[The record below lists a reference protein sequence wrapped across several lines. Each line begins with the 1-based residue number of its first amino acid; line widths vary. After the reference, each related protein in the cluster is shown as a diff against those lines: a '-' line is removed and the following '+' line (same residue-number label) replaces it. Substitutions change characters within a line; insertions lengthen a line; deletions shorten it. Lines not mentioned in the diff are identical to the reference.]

1 MKAIADV
8 GIRQNDK
15 SDTRLSLSRYLTID
29 YSTRT
34 KCRCEEQWNVRAVWL
49 RGSQCAASCHGNTIM
64 GVCRRVCNFTSSQ
77 ELDLVGAGQYRPQ
90 PLQSPPPPPPPNLYM
105 ITWTHR
111 SLVNGQGEIDTSL
124 DCFHCS

>member
-15 SDTRLSLSRYLTID
+15 SDTRLSDLSRYLTID

-49 RGSQCAASCHGNTIM
+49 RGSQCAASCHGNTM
-64 GVCRRVCNFTSSQ
+64 GVCQRVCNFTSSQ
-77 ELDLVGAGQYRPQ
+77 ELALLGAGQFRPQ
-90 PLQSPPPPPPPNLYM
+90 PLHDHLDTQ
-105 ITWTHR
+105 II
-111 SLVNGQGEIDTSL
+111 GQGEIDTSL